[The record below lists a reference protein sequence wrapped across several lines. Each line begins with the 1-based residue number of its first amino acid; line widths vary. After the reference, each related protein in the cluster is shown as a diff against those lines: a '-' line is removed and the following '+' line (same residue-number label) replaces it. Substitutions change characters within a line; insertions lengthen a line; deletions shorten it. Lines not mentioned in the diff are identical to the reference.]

1 MHSDDTPLTL
11 TALVHESHQ
20 TAVSKGWW
28 EDGDRNV
35 GEMLCLMHAE
45 ISEALEE
52 WRARHPLTEIRIEN
66 GKPEGVPVELA
77 DVMIRIGDF
86 CGRYNIDL
94 EAAVKQKLAFNKTRS
109 HRHGNKLA

>member
-1 MHSDDTPLTL
+1 MTSPTDDTPLTL

-52 WRARHPLTEIRIEN
+52 WRARHPLTEIRI
-66 GKPEGVPVELA
+66 
-77 DVMIRIGDF
+77 GDF